1 MHIFTNIP
9 DRLVDTMLAA
19 LSAEISRYYDGMSD
33 INLENML
40 EAYKLLSGVDFHYL
54 NGKDWIRRASEAE
67 NNNT

>member
-1 MHIFTNIP
+1 
-9 DRLVDTMLAA
+9 MLAA